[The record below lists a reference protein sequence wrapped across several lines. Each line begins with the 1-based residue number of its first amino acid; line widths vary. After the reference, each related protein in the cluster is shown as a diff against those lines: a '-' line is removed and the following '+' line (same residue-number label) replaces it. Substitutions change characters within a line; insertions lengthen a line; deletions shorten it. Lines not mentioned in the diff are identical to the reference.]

1 MTQTEYGT
9 ISQSQDK
16 TEQLLKLWIREKGSE
31 LTFSR
36 LQIVL
41 GAIDRY
47 DVLDDISKYLGTMI
61 TALIFQIKVE
71 KSNFV
76 ENSNFVEK

>member
-47 DVLDDISKYLGTMI
+47 DVLDDISTYLGTYDNK
-61 TALIFQIKVE
+61 FDF
-71 KSNFV
+71 SN
-76 ENSNFVEK
+76 KG